1 MNIACAHCLASR
13 DFVNSVNS
21 SSLNFF
27 SCFTKSGS
35 SSLPVSAALWFRD
48 IISWMMKTSFL
59 SSYGEAKSRNMK
71 WTMASAS
78 SDDCESKEKRITFC
92 VNIWN
97 TSWFSRSMHSS
108 LCSFSG
114 AFVPNCCVKS
124 RLKTLGNMGVL
135 SSSSLGE
142 GSVCLSLLYPSL
154 FLVSFFDLMK
164 SSGR

>member
-1 MNIACAHCLASR
+1 MNIAYAHYLASS
-13 DFVNSVNS
+13 DFVNSLNS

-35 SSLPVSAALWFRD
+35 SSFPVSALWFLD

-59 SSYGEAKSRNMK
+59 SSCGEAKSRNIK
-71 WTMASAS
+71 WTIASAS
-78 SDDCESKEKRITFC
+78 SKDYASKEKRITFW

-97 TSWFSRSMHSS
+97 TSWFSRSIHSN
-108 LCSFSG
+108 LYSFSG

-124 RLKTLGNMGVL
+124 RLNTLGNIGVL

-142 GSVCLSLLYPSL
+142 GSVYLSLLYPSL
-154 FLVSFFDLMK
+154 FLVSFLDLMK